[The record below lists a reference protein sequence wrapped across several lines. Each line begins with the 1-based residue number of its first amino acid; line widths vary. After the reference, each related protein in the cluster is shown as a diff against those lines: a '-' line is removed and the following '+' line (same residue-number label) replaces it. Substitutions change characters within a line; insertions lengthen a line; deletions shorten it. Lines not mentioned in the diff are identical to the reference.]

1 MACESFS
8 KAWNISRTAISAEQH
23 RQVGDGSATSSRPT
37 IQQTH
42 QPCCRASSSGW
53 QRQLQHPDVPN
64 AQTSE
69 PPTAA
74 TTAVEPPQQQP
85 PQQQA
90 AAAAAAAAAARPHPA
105 GTPPGF
111 LRLSDELRVC
121 LRQPISS
128 AARDSTATREGE
140 IRALNLNGPSLPKSM
155 VDQPDQKLYR
165 WRFRSLMYLTSY
177 SLGDLLQVW

>member
-37 IQQTH
+37 SLAADPVAAADGNGNCSTRTSPTPRPANHQQ
-42 QPCCRASSSGW
+42 
-53 QRQLQHPDVPN
+53 
-64 AQTSE
+64 
-69 PPTAA
+69 
-74 TTAVEPPQQQP
+74 PQQQ
-85 PQQQA
+85 QQSHRSSSRCSSSCRT
-90 AAAAAAAAAARPHPA
+90 AAARPHPA
-105 GTPPGF
+105 GPPGL